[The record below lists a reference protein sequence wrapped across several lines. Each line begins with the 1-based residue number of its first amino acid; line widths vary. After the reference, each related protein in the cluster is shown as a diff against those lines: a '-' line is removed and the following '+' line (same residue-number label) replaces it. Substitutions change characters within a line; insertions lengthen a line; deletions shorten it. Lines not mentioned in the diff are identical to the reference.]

1 VSTPSRELDRLAA
14 ACLFPGFAG
23 VEAPVWLR
31 SWLGAGLGGVVLFA
45 RNVADRD
52 RLADLT
58 RSLHAERRDVIV
70 AMDEEGGDVTRLE
83 ADPGSSYPGN
93 YALGAV
99 DDVELTERVGRSMG
113 SELAVV
119 GVDLN
124 LAPVAD
130 VNSNPANPIIGVRS
144 FGADPDL
151 VARHVRAFVTG
162 VQAAG
167 IGACAKHFP
176 GHGDTDLDSHLE
188 LPVLAADRA
197 TLEARELPPFR
208 AAVEAGVRGV
218 MTAHIVAEAID
229 GEPATLSA
237 AALRLLRDDLGF
249 RGLVITDALEMAAVS
264 RAASMEELAMRALRA
279 GADAL
284 CLGADVDAGLVE
296 RVHAAIVAAVQSG
309 RLAEERLAEAAG
321 RVAETARLTSRA
333 AGGGGLPDPEVG
345 LEAARRA
352 LRAEGDV
359 ASDGTLLVVEL
370 RPAASI
376 AAGGA
381 GRGLGTAVRSRAPA
395 TAVVRL
401 DAAPEDATAVLRGY
415 EGRRLV
421 VVVRDAH
428 RHEWQRASADAL
440 LKAAG
445 GGIVVETGL
454 AVWRPDGATDY
465 VVTYGAGRVNLEAAA
480 DLLAAP

>member
-45 RNVADRD
+45 RNVVDREQ
-52 RLADLT
+52 LADLT
-58 RSLHAERRDVIV
+58 RSLHAERQDAIV
-70 AMDEEGGDVTRLE
+70 AIDEEGGDVTRLE
-83 ADPGSSYPGN
+83 ADRGSSYPGN
-93 YALGAV
+93 YALGVV
-99 DDVELTERVGRSMG
+99 DDVALTERVGRSMG
-113 SELAVV
+113 SELAAV
-119 GVDLN
+119 GVDLD

-162 VQAAG
+162 VQSTG

-188 LPVLAADRA
+188 LPVLGADRA

-208 AAVEAGVRGV
+208 AAIQADVRAV
-218 MTAHIVAEAID
+218 MTAHIVVRALG
-229 GEPATLSA
+229 GEPATLSGDA
-237 AALRLLRDDLGF
+237 FRLLRDELGF
-249 RGLVITDALEMAAVS
+249 RGLVITDALEMGAVS
-264 RAASMEELAMRALRA
+264 RTAAMEEIAIRALRA

-284 CLGADVDAGLVE
+284 CLGADIDAATVE
-296 RVHAAIVAAVQSG
+296 RVHVGIVEAVRSG
-309 RLAEERLAEAAG
+309 RLDEERLADAAARVAAMARQRSRTAAG
-321 RVAETARLTSRA
+321 P
-333 AGGGGLPDPEVG
+333 PDPEVG

-352 LRAEGDV
+352 LRVEGVV
-359 ASDGTLLVVEL
+359 AGSGPFLVVEL

-376 AAGGA
+376 AAGEA
-381 GRGLGTAVRSRAPA
+381 GRGLGAALRARSPVTR
-395 TAVVRL
+395 VVRL
-401 DAAPEDATAVLRGY
+401 DAAPEDAAILRRH

-428 RHEWQRASADAL
+428 RHGWQRSTAEAL
-440 LKAAG
+440 LAAAG
-445 GGIVVETGL
+445 GGVVVETGF
-454 AVWRPDGATDY
+454 AVWRPELAAGYVATQ
-465 VVTYGAGRVNLEAAA
+465 GAGRVNLEAAA